1 MYKNY
6 LMGNIKI
13 LTPDIPSFAF
23 VREGVEY
30 YLNKLKKFVKIE
42 VILPKSRIKAKDA
55 KQRLMLEE
63 RVFRKY
69 LDSKGYLIV
78 LDERGKLFDTLSFT
92 RHLEKLLFSF
102 PSVIFLIGGPEG
114 VSENIKKEAKELLS
128 LSPLTFNHEIAILVL
143 LEVLYRSFT
152 ILRGVPYHRG

>member
-78 LDERGKLFDTLSFT
+78 LDEKGKLFDTLSFT

-102 PSVIFLIGGPEG
+102 PSLIFLIGGPEG

>member
-63 RVFRKY
+63 RVFRKH